1 MDAFTQ
7 LRDDVKK
14 LIETASKMAQL
25 EERYLHKL
33 NSADKR
39 NYDPEMAERIR
50 EGIQRKEVIYYRL
63 KEKLGI

>member
-7 LRDDVKK
+7 LREDVKV
-14 LIETASKMAQL
+14 LIEVSSKMAQL

-33 NSADKR
+33 NSSDKR

-50 EGIQRKEVIYYRL
+50 KSIQRKEVIYYRL